1 MGRRHRVF
9 RPTWR
14 TITPFTTTI
23 VTRQLSFYA
32 RVLAICNRRMLLVA
46 PVQGLLYA
54 PKWVSTQFVTLSHRG
69 SRHTPCHAT
78 DGTYPRNNCEQS
90 AFLGAYTHIKNGV
103 ASMPLATRNA
113 ILYVLCYIYA
123 TQQARCLSLTVR
135 GDRRL
140 SSRTTKAFRPSQIQV
155 FHLA

>member
-1 MGRRHRVF
+1 MGRRHRIF

-14 TITPFTTTI
+14 TITPFTPTI
-23 VTRQLSFYA
+23 VTHQLSFYA

-54 PKWVSTQFVTLSHRG
+54 PKWVSTHFVTLSHRG
-69 SRHTPCHAT
+69 SRHTLCHAT

-90 AFLGAYTHIKNGV
+90 AFLGSHTHIKNGV
-103 ASMPLATRNA
+103 ASSQRHTRNA

-123 TQQARCLSLTVR
+123 TQQARCLSLTVKGGR
-135 GDRRL
+135 
-140 SSRTTKAFRPSQIQV
+140 
-155 FHLA
+155 